1 MIEKAANQPL
11 PKDLPEPLKTL
22 RREIHQVLQQANQ
35 DYARIQYNTVV
46 SACMKMLN
54 TLEAAQSDSSTEF
67 AAVMRESLS
76 IFLRVLYPVV
86 PHITYVI
93 WQELGYENTVG
104 DLLNAPW
111 PEVDASALEQDE
123 IEMVVQV
130 NGKLRSSIRVP
141 KAADKAAIETIA
153 LENENVRKFITG
165 TPKRVIVVPNKL
177 VNIVV

>member
-1 MIEKAANQPL
+1 M
-11 PKDLPEPLKTL
+11 PESLKTL

-54 TLEAAQSDSSTEF
+54 TLEAAKSDNSPEF
-67 AAVMRESLS
+67 ASVMRETLS
-76 IFLRVLYPVV
+76 IFLRTLYPVV
-86 PHITYVI
+86 PHITYVL
-93 WQELGYENTVG
+93 WQELGYEKTDG
-104 DLLNAPW
+104 DLLNATW

-141 KAADKAAIETIA
+141 KAADKAAIEKIA
-153 LENENVRKFITG
+153 LENDNVQKFITG